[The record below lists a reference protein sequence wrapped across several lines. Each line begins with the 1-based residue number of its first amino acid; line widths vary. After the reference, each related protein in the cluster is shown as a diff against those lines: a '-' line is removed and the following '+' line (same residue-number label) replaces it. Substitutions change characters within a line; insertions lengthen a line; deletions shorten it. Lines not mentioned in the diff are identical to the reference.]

1 MFTNFF
7 IKRPVFATV
16 CSLVIILVGFVG
28 FTRLPVQ
35 EFPSID
41 PPIVRVTTT
50 YPGANAEVVETEVT
64 EILEAA
70 INGVQGLRTMTSSSR
85 EGLSSINVEFELG
98 RDLEVALQDVLSRVS
113 RATGRLPSDV
123 NNPVVSKDGS
133 DDDRIMW
140 IAIYGDRFSTLELS
154 NYADQFLRN
163 SLETVNGVGS
173 IFIGGERR
181 YAMRIWLDAKRMAAR
196 NVTALDVENALQ
208 RQNVEIPSGRIEGE
222 TMEFPVRTLGR
233 LQTPQE
239 YEDLIIRRNPDGTQI
254 RIGDIGYAEIGAESD
269 RTIARFRGQPAVAI
283 GVSRLSDANLLEVA
297 TGVKERMKEL
307 SQNFPDGMNYTIAVD
322 YSEFVQVAIDEV
334 WQSLLLAISLVVL
347 VIFLFLKNW
356 RATLI
361 PTITIPVS
369 LIGAFGAM
377 FFMGFSINVLT
388 LFALTLATGLVVDDT
403 IVVLE
408 NIVRYI
414 DEKKMH
420 PFQAA
425 IHAMGEVVFA
435 VIATTVVLIAVFVPV
450 SFSGGITGQIF
461 NEFAITLA
469 ISVVFSSFVALTL
482 APAVSAII
490 LKPSH
495 RGKNLLMRLLSA
507 PLNAF
512 DWLLD
517 RIANIYDTSLRLLI
531 SFKPVILLVFVASLG
546 ITAWLFVQ
554 LPQGF
559 LPTEDRGRIFVPIN
573 APEGASLNYTNNVV
587 REVEEILADVPEM
600 RAFFTLTGF
609 GRGAAQANR
618 GFAFTSL
625 VPWSERTEPEQSQQ
639 AIVRRLF
646 GKFSQI
652 TDAMVFA
659 INPSSLPGS
668 RLGQPVQFVLQGNDI
683 TELAQVSE
691 QLAMAANELPQLV
704 NIDTDLKLNKPELVL
719 EVNRSQAGN
728 LGVSVQEIARTLQ
741 IMLGGRE
748 ITNFNQGNQRY
759 EVIVRGQSEFRA
771 SPEDIGEIYVR
782 SESGQMVPLSNLV
795 TIRDSTLPPQI
806 NHFNRF
812 RSATLEG
819 SAAPG
824 YSLGEALEALQ
835 DLADRTIPDTMRTDL
850 AGESREFSQAGDATI
865 YIFGLSLAFIFLTL
879 AAQFESFV
887 DPLVILLAVPLSLLG
902 AFGALWLAELEL
914 NIYSRIGLIML
925 IGLST
930 KNSILIVEF
939 ANQLREMGRSI
950 SQAAIEAGKV
960 RFRPILMT
968 ALSTIFGVMPLAFAT
983 GAGAV
988 SRVSIGMSVMGG
1000 MLVSTL
1006 LSLYIVPVFY
1016 IIATTLQSRLVGD
1029 EHPAASQVSEPVY
1042 YAQENAN
1049 GNGYTIIT
1057 GNGNGNGNGNGKTT
1071 VNKPVE
1077 TAPKSSH
1084 DSSQN

>member
-16 CSLVIILVGFVG
+16 CSLVIILIGVVG
-28 FTRLPVQ
+28 FTRLPIQ

-41 PPIVRVTTT
+41 PPVVRVRTT

-85 EGLSSINVEFELG
+85 EGASSINVEFELE
-98 RDLEVALQDVLSRVS
+98 RNLEVAVQDVLSRVS
-113 RATGRLPSDV
+113 RATGRLPNDV
-123 NNPVVSKDGS
+123 DAPVVSKDGS

-154 NYADQFLRN
+154 NYADQFLKN

-181 YAMRIWLDAKRMAAR
+181 YAMRIWLDPKPMAAR

-208 RQNVEIPSGRIEGE
+208 RQNVEIPSGRIEGQTTE
-222 TMEFPVRTLGR
+222 YPVRTLGR
-233 LQTPQE
+233 LQNPAE
-239 YEDLIIRRNPDGTQI
+239 YEDLIIRSNPDGSQI
-254 RIGDIGYAEIGAESD
+254 HIRDIGYVEIGAESD

-297 TGVKERMKEL
+297 KGVRERIKEL
-307 SQNFPDGMNYTIAVD
+307 SQNFPDGMNYAIAVD

-334 WQSLLLAISLVVL
+334 WRTLLLAIVLVVL
-347 VIFLFLKNW
+347 VIFVFLKNW

-377 FFMGFSINVLT
+377 FFLGFSINVLT
-388 LFALTLATGLVVDDT
+388 LFALTLSTGLVVDDT

-414 DEKKMH
+414 EEKKMH
-420 PFQAA
+420 PFNAA
-425 IHAMGEVVFA
+425 IHAMREVVFA
-435 VIATTVVLIAVFVPV
+435 VIATTVVLVAVFVPV
-450 SFSGGITGQIF
+450 SFSGGSTGQIF

-469 ISVVFSSFVALTL
+469 VAVVFSSFVALTL
-482 APAVSAII
+482 APAVAARI
-490 LKPSH
+490 LTPSH
-495 RGKNLLMRLLSA
+495 QNQNLFMRLLSA
-507 PLNAF
+507 PLNGF
-512 DWLLD
+512 DWLLE
-517 RIANIYDTSLRLLI
+517 RIQNGYDWSLRLLMAV
-531 SFKPVILLVFVASLG
+531 KPVTFLG
-546 ITAWLFVQ
+546 FLAALGVTAWLFVQ

-559 LPTEDRGRIFVPIN
+559 LPTEDRGRIFIPIN
-573 APEGASLNYTNNVV
+573 APEGASLGYTNNVV
-587 REVEEILADVPEM
+587 KEVEEILADVPEM
-600 RAFFTLTGF
+600 KAFFTLTGF
-609 GRGAAQANR
+609 GRGASQANR

-625 VPWSERTEPEQSQQ
+625 MPWSERTEPEQSQQ
-639 AIVRRLF
+639 AIVKRLF
-646 GKFSQI
+646 SEFSQI

-668 RLGQPVQFVLQGNDI
+668 RLGQPIQFVLQGNDI
-683 TELAQVSE
+683 GELAQVSE
-691 QLAMAANELPQLV
+691 QLARDANDLPQLV

-759 EVIVRGQSEFRA
+759 EVIVRGEAKYRA
-771 SPEDIGEIYVR
+771 SPEDIEQIYVR
-782 SESGQMVPLSNLV
+782 TNSGQMVPLSSLV
-795 TIRDSTLPPQI
+795 TISDSTLPPQI

-819 SAAPG
+819 SNAPG

-835 DLADRTIPDTMRTDL
+835 NLADRTIPETMRTDL
-850 AGESREFSQAGDATI
+850 AGESREFSQAGDATV

-902 AFGALWLAELEL
+902 AFGALWVSQLEL

-950 SQAAIEAGKV
+950 TEASIEAGKV

-968 ALSTIFGVMPLAFAT
+968 AFSTIFGVMPLAFAT

-988 SRVSIGMSVMGG
+988 SRVSIGMAVMGG

-1016 IIATTLQSRLVGD
+1016 VVATTLQSRLVGNQ
-1029 EHPAASQVSEPVY
+1029 HQSFNQVSEPVY
-1042 YAQENAN
+1042 YSSENGN
-1049 GNGYTIIT
+1049 GNGYNTI
-1057 GNGNGNGNGNGKTT
+1057 NGNGNGNGKNS
-1071 VNKPVE
+1071 VNQPLEKAQKP
-1077 TAPKSSH
+1077 SN
-1084 DSSQN
+1084 DSSKN